1 MQLTTASTSW
11 SSVVGGLSSLS
22 APPSQVLLLTGSS
35 CSYTSGEV
43 ADVAVSPMD
52 VAKLLEGL
60 LQPKLRV
67 KWLLSCSRSLIAEFL
82 QIHDF
87 SVVSVAESQALGCYL
102 VPRVLLVWDLLFFA
116 EIRLEGP
123 YNVTASPGTVVTVR
137 L

>member
-1 MQLTTASTSW
+1 M
-11 SSVVGGLSSLS
+11 VGGLSSLS
-22 APPSQVLLLTGSS
+22 APTSQVLLLTGSS

-67 KWLLSCSRSLIAEFL
+67 KWLLSASRSLIAEFP
-82 QIHDF
+82 QIHSF

-102 VPRVLLVWDLLFFA
+102 LPRALLVRISSSLQRSGSKDNIMSLLLLA
-116 EIRLEGP
+116 PSSL
-123 YNVTASPGTVVTVR
+123 
-137 L
+137 